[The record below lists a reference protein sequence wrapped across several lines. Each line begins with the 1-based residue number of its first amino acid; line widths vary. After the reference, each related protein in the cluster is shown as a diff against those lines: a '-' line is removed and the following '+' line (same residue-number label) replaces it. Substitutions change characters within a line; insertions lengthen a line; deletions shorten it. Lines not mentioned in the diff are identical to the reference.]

1 MRMSDTVS
9 VILFA
14 ELKTPAKLLLI
25 ELTVQ
30 NNAARNSKPN
40 FCYFTEVVP
49 RGKQKN

>member
-1 MRMSDTVS
+1 MSDTVS

-14 ELKTPAKLLLI
+14 ELKTTAKLLLI

-30 NNAARNSKPN
+30 NNAARKSKPN
-40 FCYFTEVVP
+40 FCYLTEVVP